1 VISVQ
6 LSSGPWLEKALLLYD
21 QAYFDYRKMDLI
33 DANGGWFVTRLK
45 PNALVDEPFVFGL
58 GLRGGEITA
67 HLL

>member
-1 VISVQ
+1 M
-6 LSSGPWLEKALLLYD
+6 LLYD

-45 PNALVDEPFVFGL
+45 PNAQPKIVDEPFVFGL
-58 GLRGGEITA
+58 GLHGGEITA